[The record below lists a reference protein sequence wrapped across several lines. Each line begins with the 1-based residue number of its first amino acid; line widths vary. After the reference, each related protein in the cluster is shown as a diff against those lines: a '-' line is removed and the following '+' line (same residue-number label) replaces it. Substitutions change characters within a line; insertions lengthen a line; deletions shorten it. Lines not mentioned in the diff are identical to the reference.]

1 MGCPGIGHDRRG
13 DGPHPIGRRD
23 VWDRSY
29 LIVVSL
35 ILMSAVLSGCTFQR
49 AAEPEED
56 VTGEPFDDFYTHSVE
71 KVCCGHCLEYGL
83 YDSSSDCLDI
93 LQENEG
99 SKQCIFILTDHPHT
113 HFQCALV
120 LQDPT
125 PTPE

>member
-1 MGCPGIGHDRRG
+1 MR
-13 DGPHPIGRRD
+13 
-23 VWDRSY
+23 DRSY
-29 LIVVSL
+29 LIILSIV
-35 ILMSAVLSGCTFQR
+35 LMSTVLSGCVFQR
-49 AAEPEED
+49 EDVPEED
-56 VTGEPFDDFYTHSVE
+56 VTGEPFDDFYTYEVE
-71 KVCCGHCLEYGL
+71 KLCCGHCLRYGL
-83 YDSSSDCLDI
+83 YDSTRDCLEI